1 MAVSDYVSRTID
13 VLAFR
18 GGVASTEVLLGQSL
32 ADTVSGGEITTG
44 IQKLAQRWLITL
56 LTELGTVKYKP
67 TMGTTFMTQ
76 LRQGYIRSDA
86 DMRALFALSELRVR
100 EQLNNEVTATTP
112 LDEQYRDASLTGVTV
127 IPGYVNISVTFR
139 SRAADGTSTFI
150 VPIPL
155 VV

>member
-1 MAVSDYVSRTID
+1 MAVSDYASRTID

-18 GGVASTEVLLGQSL
+18 GGTTSTEVLLEQSL
-32 ADTVSGGEITTG
+32 ADAASGGEITTG

-76 LRQGYIRSDA
+76 LRQGYVRSDA

-112 LDEQYRDASLTGVTV
+112 LDEQYRDASLTAVTV
-127 IPGYVNISVTFR
+127 IPGYVNISVTLR
-139 SRAADGTSTFI
+139 SRAADGTATFI